1 MQLPGGKLKSSKLQE
16 TLIGEQVPDV
26 RANALAADLALTSSY
41 GQSTIV
47 TTALLKWRPLEVTGS

>member
-1 MQLPGGKLKSSKLQE
+1 MQLPGRKLKSSVLQQE

-26 RANALAADLALTSSY
+26 RVAALALALTSSY

-47 TTALLKWRPLEVTGS
+47 TTVLVKWRPLEVTGS